1 MRPTLLL
8 IAAVLVSACGGS
20 AVDTTNTTAPP
31 ATTIPPETITTA
43 EVPVLDDCPPAPYRV
58 PVLPARVDEVAVPSE
73 EIELDPITSAPGTHS
88 TIWLDGEGA
97 LAVALVRGTLP
108 LEDFP
113 GDKGEVFIDG
123 ARGVAGQFP
132 DGSWVVAWFEAPG
145 ERCDLYTMV
154 FYPPVEPLEVRDT
167 IEAMDRVA
175 G

>member
-1 MRPTLLL
+1 MRRF
-8 IAAVLVSACGGS
+8 VSVFVFVVAACGGPAADTTTTS
-20 AVDTTNTTAPP
+20 VVDTTTTSPES
-31 ATTIPPETITTA
+31 TTTTV
-43 EVPVLDDCPPAPYRV
+43 VPVLDDCPPAPYRV

-73 EIELDPITSAPGTHS
+73 EIELDPVTSAPGTHS
-88 TIWLDGEGA
+88 TIWLDGEGD

-123 ARGVAGQFP
+123 ARGVAGPFP